1 MLKIHFYL
9 KVIKYIDIMSELSQK
24 FVDTLQNIINYN
36 FTNEEKL
43 NNVNTYKTL
52 YDKANKYIS
61 QSINSSAFIKETE
74 NRILACEQYNK
85 IVGSVD
91 VTEYLL
97 LDSRPRIPRNVFLD
111 SLMNLGN
118 YLKVIAESMITIK
131 KQELDKNNA
140 TRTNNNPLT
149 LNQFEYDLFNR
160 ALNVFITILQV
171 EFEHKDAITQIT
183 SVYTQLTY
191 FSQSNYEMC
200 VKYLND
206 ALLFSPEN
214 STLHYNLG
222 HIYQRLN
229 KLELSL
235 IHYKLSI
242 KLASCEKEVDE
253 RLLINNYNGIAS
265 IYRGIK
271 KWPESLHFLL
281 KAHKLNKADPDINNQ
296 LGVVYTEMRRTD
308 LAEVHYKLA
317 ISNYSKTFVSTDPKF
332 LLSEIY
338 LNYGHMHSYNGDNE
352 KSLEAYNQSLKT
364 VPKFAL
370 PFQNKIMNLTYV
382 FDQLEDKMY
391 ITEQHKKINKLY
403 AKNPKPYKFTS
414 DYFKTPDNKINIGII
429 SGDFVDHPVSFFI
442 STYLKNFDTS
452 KFNVTCYSECLID
465 TSLFNK
471 NLKFKFIKNMSQE
484 NASDLIHNDRIHIL
498 LDLAGHTAFNRMDVF
513 SFKPAPIQ
521 ITYIGYPFTTGL
533 SEMNYRITD
542 NVCDHPIISQKF
554 YTEKLLFMNNCF
566 LCYDPK
572 VIKRSDQNQQS
583 SFVYPNMMDAPF
595 IKNKYITIG
604 CYNRINKITDS
615 VISELN
621 KILKVNKTV
630 RFVFKTKAL
639 INKNIA
645 KKFLDKF
652 DKNVVKRIKILDCTL
667 THEQHLETYN
677 EVDIA
682 IDTFPYSGT
691 TTSCEAL
698 FMGTPVFSIYDSETY
713 FHPQNVTCSILK
725 NSYMDNYI
733 CQNTDEILIKIKE
746 LEDKPI
752 EFWKELKM
760 NIREQFLS
768 GKVCNKEEY
777 MRDVETLL
785 KELFNK
791 HRVN

>member
-1 MLKIHFYL
+1 
-9 KVIKYIDIMSELSQK
+9 MSELSQK
-24 FVDTLQNIINYN
+24 FFDILQKITSYN
-36 FTNEEKL
+36 FTDEEKL
-43 NNVNTYKTL
+43 QNVKQYREI
-52 YDKANKYIS
+52 YDKANKYIA
-61 QSINSSAFIKETE
+61 QSINCKTFIKEVE

-85 IVGSVD
+85 IVGSVEI
-91 VTEYLL
+91 TEYLL
-97 LDSRPRIPRNVFLD
+97 LDANPRIPRNVFLD

-118 YLKVIAESMITIK
+118 YIKTVVESLITIK
-131 KQELDKNNA
+131 KHELDKNNA
-140 TRTNNNPLT
+140 TRTDNIPLT
-149 LNQFEYDLFNR
+149 LTQFEYDLFNR
-160 ALNVFITILQV
+160 ALNVFITILHV

-183 SVYTQLTY
+183 SIYTQLTY
-191 FSQSNYEMC
+191 FSQGNYEVC
-200 VKYLND
+200 LKHLTD
-206 ALLFSPEN
+206 ALLFSPDN
-214 STLHYNLG
+214 PTLHYNLG

-242 KLASCEKEVDE
+242 KLTNSEKEVDE

-281 KAHKLNKADPDINNQ
+281 KAFKLAKDDPDINNQ

-317 ISNYSKTFVSTDPKF
+317 ITHYQKTFVSTDPTF
-332 LLSEIY
+332 LLSEVY

-352 KSLEAYNQSLKT
+352 KSLDAYNKALKV

-370 PFQNKIMNLTYV
+370 PFQNKIMNLTYI

-391 ITEQHKKINKLY
+391 ITEQHKKINRLY
-403 AKNPKPYKFTS
+403 AKNPKPFKFDS
-414 DYFKTPDNKINIGII
+414 NYFKTVDGKINIGII

-442 STYLKNFDTS
+442 GTYLKNFDTLR
-452 KFNVTCYSECLID
+452 FNVTCYSECLID

-484 NASDLIHNDRIHIL
+484 NVSNLIYNDRIHIL
-498 LDLAGHTAFNRMDVF
+498 LDLAGHTAFNRIDVF
-513 SFKPAPIQ
+513 SFKPSPIQ

-533 SEMNYRITD
+533 NEMDYRITD
-542 NVCDHPIISQKF
+542 NICDHPVISQNF
-554 YTEKLLFMNNCF
+554 YTEKLLFMDNCF

-572 VIKRSDQNQQS
+572 VIKRNDQNQQS
-583 SFVYPNMMDAPF
+583 SFVYPNMTESPF
-595 IKNKYITIG
+595 VKNKYITIG
-604 CYNRINKITDS
+604 CYNRINKITES
-615 VISELN
+615 VIVEFN
-621 KILKVNKTV
+621 KILKSNKKV
-630 RFVFKTKAL
+630 RFIFKTKAL
-639 INKNIA
+639 INKLIA

-652 DKNVVKRIKILDCTL
+652 DKDVVKRIKILDCTL

-677 EVDIA
+677 HVDIA

-698 FMGTPVFSIYDSETY
+698 FMGTPVFSIYDSELY

-725 NSYMDNYI
+725 NSDMENYI
-733 CQNTDEILIKIKE
+733 CHNTDEILIKIKE

-752 EFWKELKM
+752 EFWKELKI
-760 NIREQFLS
+760 NTREQFLN
-768 GKVCNKEEY
+768 GKVCNKKEY
-777 MRDVETLL
+777 MNNLEKLFI
-785 KELFNK
+785 ELYNK
-791 HRVN
+791 HKIN

>member
-1 MLKIHFYL
+1 
-9 KVIKYIDIMSELSQK
+9 MSELSQK
-24 FVDTLQNIINYN
+24 FINIVQRIVSYN
-36 FTNEEKL
+36 FTDEEKL
-43 NNVNTYKTL
+43 KNIKEYKTI
-52 YDKANKYIS
+52 YDNASKYIS
-61 QSINSSAFIKETE
+61 QSINSTSFIKETE

-85 IVGSVD
+85 LVGSVE

-97 LDSRPRIPRNVFLD
+97 LDAKPRLPKNVFID

-118 YLKVIAESMITIK
+118 YLKTVAEGMITIK
-131 KQELDKNNA
+131 KMELDKNNA
-140 TRTNNNPLT
+140 TRTSNIPLT
-149 LNQFEYDLFNR
+149 LSQFEYDVFNR
-160 ALNVFITILQV
+160 SLNVFITILQV
-171 EFEHKDAITQIT
+171 EFEHQDAITQIT

-191 FSQSNYEMC
+191 FSQSNYEAC

-206 ALLFSPEN
+206 ALLFAPEN
-214 STLHYNLG
+214 PTLHYNLG

-229 KLELSL
+229 RLELSL

-242 KLASCEKEVDE
+242 RLGSDTKDLDE

-271 KWPESLHFLL
+271 KWPEALHFLL
-281 KAHKLNKADPDINNQ
+281 KAHKMCKDDPDINNQ

-317 ISNYSKTFVSTDPKF
+317 ITNYSKTFVSTDPKF
-332 LLSEIY
+332 LLSELY

-352 KSLEAYNQSLKT
+352 KSLDAYNQALKT

-403 AKNPKPYKFTS
+403 AKNPKPYKFDSNYFRTS
-414 DYFKTPDNKINIGII
+414 DNKINIGII

-452 KFNVTCYSECLID
+452 RFNVTCYSECLID
-465 TSLFNK
+465 TALFNT

-498 LDLAGHTAFNRMDVF
+498 LDLAGHTAFNRMDIF
-513 SFKPAPIQ
+513 SYKPVPIQ
-521 ITYIGYPFTTGL
+521 VTYIGYPFTTGL
-533 SEMNYRITD
+533 NEMDYRITD
-542 NVCDHPIISQKF
+542 NICDHPMISQKF
-554 YTEKLLFMNNCF
+554 YTETLLFMNNCF
-566 LCYDPK
+566 LCYNPS
-572 VIKRSDQNQQS
+572 VIKRGDQNQQS
-583 SFVYPNMMDAPF
+583 SFVYPKITEAPY

-604 CYNRINKITDS
+604 CYNRINKITAS
-615 VISELN
+615 VIYEFN
-621 KILKVNKTV
+621 KILKANKNV
-630 RFVFKTKAL
+630 KFVFKTKAL

-652 DKNVVKRIKILDCTL
+652 SKDVVKRITILDCTL

-677 EVDIA
+677 RVDIA

-698 FMGTPVFSIYDSETY
+698 FMGTPTFSLYDSETY

-725 NSYMDNYI
+725 NSDMDNYI
-733 CQNTDEILIKIKE
+733 CQNTDEILVKIKE
-746 LEDKPI
+746 MEDKPL
-752 EFWKELKM
+752 EFWKELK
-760 NIREQFLS
+760 NNTREQFMN
-768 GKVCNKEEY
+768 GKVCNQTEY
-777 MRDVETLL
+777 MKDLEG
-785 KELFNK
+785 LFTQLYEK
-791 HRVN
+791 HKV

>member
-1 MLKIHFYL
+1 MTELKQKF
-9 KVIKYIDIMSELSQK
+9 IDILIKIVKYE
-24 FVDTLQNIINYN
+24 
-36 FTNEEKL
+36 FTNDEKL
-43 NNVNTYKTL
+43 HNINSYNLIYN
-52 YDKANKYIS
+52 KANKYILES
-61 QSINSSAFIKETE
+61 NSCKTYVKEIE
-74 NRILACEQYNK
+74 NRILACEQYNM
-85 IVGSVD
+85 IIGSVE

-97 LDSRPRIPRNVFLD
+97 LDAKPRIPREIFLY

-118 YLKVIAESMITIK
+118 YLKTIVESIILIK
-131 KQELDKNNA
+131 KKELDKNNA
-140 TRTNNNPLT
+140 TRTNNIPLT
-149 LNQFEYDLFNR
+149 LSQFEYDLFSR
-160 ALNVFITILQV
+160 ALNVFLIILQF
-171 EFEHKDAITQIT
+171 EFEYRDAIIQIT
-183 SVYTQLTY
+183 SIYTQLTY
-191 FSQSNYEMC
+191 FSQSNYDVC
-200 VKYLND
+200 LKHLND
-206 ALLFSPEN
+206 ALLFAPEN
-214 STLHYNLG
+214 CTLHYNLG

-242 KLASCEKEVDE
+242 TLAKHEKEVDE
-253 RLLINNYNGIAS
+253 QLLINNYNGIAS

-281 KAHKLNKADPDINNQ
+281 KAFKINKTDPDINNQ

-317 ISNYSKTFVSTDPKF
+317 IDHYSKTFVSTDPTF

-338 LNYGHMHSYNGDNE
+338 LNYGHMHSYNGDNQ
-352 KSLEAYNQSLKT
+352 KSLDAYNKSLKV

-403 AKNPKPYKFTS
+403 SKNPNPYKF
-414 DYFKTPDNKINIGII
+414 DYNYFRNNNNKINIGII

-442 STYLKNFDTS
+442 STYLKNFDST
-452 KFNVTCYSECLID
+452 KFNVTCYSECLIN

-471 NLKFKFIKNMSQE
+471 NLQFKFIKNMSQE
-484 NASDLIHNDRIHIL
+484 NASNLIYNDRIHIL
-498 LDLAGHTAFNRMDVF
+498 LDLAGHTAFNRMDIF
-513 SFKPAPIQ
+513 SYQPAPIQ

-533 SEMNYRITD
+533 NEMNYRITD
-542 NVCDHPIISQKF
+542 NICDHPVISQNF
-554 YTEKLLFMNNCF
+554 YTEKLLFINDCF

-572 VIKRSDQNQQS
+572 LIKRSDENQQS
-583 SFVYPNMMDAPF
+583 SFVYPSITETPF
-595 IKNKYITIG
+595 LKNKYITIG

-615 VISELN
+615 VIYEFN
-621 KILKVNKTV
+621 KILKSNKNV
-630 RFVFKTKAL
+630 KFVFKTKAL
-639 INKNIA
+639 INKNIT

-652 DKNVVKRIKILDCTL
+652 DKTVTKRITILDCTL

-677 EVDIA
+677 FVDIA

-698 FMGTPVFSIYDSETY
+698 FMGTPVFSLYDSETY

-725 NSYMDNYI
+725 NSGMENYI
-733 CQNTDEILIKIKE
+733 CHTTDEILIKIKE

-752 EFWKELKM
+752 EFWKELKHTT
-760 NIREQFLS
+760 REQFLN
-768 GKVCNKEEY
+768 GKVCDKKNY
-777 MRDVETLL
+777 MNNLE
-785 KELFNK
+785 KLFVDLFDK
-791 HRVN
+791 HKIV